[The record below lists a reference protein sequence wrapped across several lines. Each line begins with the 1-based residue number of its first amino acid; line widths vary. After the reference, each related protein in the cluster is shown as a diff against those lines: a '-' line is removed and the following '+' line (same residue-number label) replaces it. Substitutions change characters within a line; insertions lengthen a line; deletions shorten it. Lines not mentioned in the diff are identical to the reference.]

1 MPSAASGGAVRTVK
15 CRGFS
20 ASAAYRHGAHVL
32 AISVDDRP
40 AWVSPKDGCQ
50 EKDDEVDESGAKVDG
65 RGWDV
70 RPTKP
75 FDG

>member
-1 MPSAASGGAVRTVK
+1 VAGRYGPSRAEGLAPRQPTAHD
-15 CRGFS
+15 
-20 ASAAYRHGAHVL
+20 AYVL

-40 AWVSPKDGCQ
+40 GWVSPKDGCQ